1 MSQSSEQ
8 AVPHMSP
15 TLSRPEGADAQGGIT
30 HLNRIAADWANRV
43 AVVAVASLMVVALT
57 NIADIV
63 LRNFF
68 QTSLFGVNEI
78 NLLLVAVAASACL
91 PNGVARKS
99 ALTIDMLTSAVPPK
113 TRAQVELFA
122 SLLVV
127 LFFGLLSWRMGVA
140 AYDFWT
146 QGLTTVLLEVPRGPF
161 FMVIA
166 IFLGFAA
173 LIQTGLLIEQ
183 LQHLLAPQARRQWA
197 VTGAVIAITLA
208 IVADLSGLVGTSR
221 LSGLIPTDPMALSLI
236 MFALM
241 WVLIL
246 LAVPIGV
253 AMGLIGVLGTSVL
266 LNMGFSLQ
274 VMGAES
280 AVFITRDGLSTLP
293 MFVLMG
299 SFAAVAGIGQDFYRL
314 AQALV
319 GHLRGGLA
327 YASVMACAGF
337 GMLTGSSVATQLS
350 IGRLAMA
357 EMRARKYSVELASGA
372 IASGGTLGQLIPP
385 SSALILYAVLAEESV
400 GRLFVGAIIP
410 GFLAALLYMSA
421 ITLWLILRPGHA
433 PRGTFAGF
441 AEIADAVKGSWS
453 VLLLLGA
460 VLGGIYFGFF
470 TELEA
475 GSVGALG
482 AFVIAVARGKLS
494 WGLLWSTMGSV
505 TTTLAMI
512 YTLIFGVT
520 MLSFFFGLSG
530 LPELFTDWIT
540 GLGLLPLQIILCLVI
555 AYLVLGTVM
564 DAFAMMVITI
574 PIFVPLVESLGYDP
588 IWWGLMTLVCMEA
601 GQISPPFGLNIFVI
615 KTLDPGIPLWKV
627 FLGVLPFFASTLVK
641 IALLIVFPALVT
653 WLPSTM

>member
-1 MSQSSEQ
+1 MTQLSETTGPAGTPLSSGDK
-8 AVPHMSP
+8 P
-15 TLSRPEGADAQGGIT
+15 SRLAERLAG
-30 HLNRIAADWANRV
+30 LNRNAADWANRV
-43 AVVAVASLMVVALT
+43 AIVAVASLMVVALS
-57 NIADIV
+57 NIVDIV
-63 LRNFF
+63 LRNLF

-99 ALTIDMLTSAVPPK
+99 ALTIDILTSALPEAITFQARV
-113 TRAQVELFA
+113 AA
-122 SLLVV
+122 SLLTA
-127 LFFGLLSWRMGVA
+127 LFFGLLSWRLGVS
-140 AYDFWT
+140 AYEFWT

-166 IFLGFAA
+166 VFLGFAA
-173 LIQTGLLIEQ
+173 LVQLGLLLETVVSTITPGAPRRAIATCAVV
-183 LQHLLAPQARRQWA
+183 LVVLAAIA
-197 VTGAVIAITLA
+197 DLAGAFGDSILTAAITR
-208 IVADLSGLVGTSR
+208 D
-221 LSGLIPTDPMALSLI
+221 ALSLSLL
-236 MFALM
+236 MFGLM
-241 WVLIL
+241 WLLVL

-253 AMGLIGVLGTSVL
+253 AMGLIGVLGTAIL
-266 LNMGFSLQ
+266 LNMDFSLQ

-293 MFVLMG
+293 LFVLMG

-327 YASVMACAGF
+327 YASIMACAGF

-350 IGRLAMA
+350 IGRLSMI
-357 EMRARKYSVELASGA
+357 EMRARNYSVELASGA

-385 SSALILYAVLAEESV
+385 SSALILYAVLAEQSV

-410 GFLAALLYMSA
+410 GFLAAALYMGVV
-421 ITLWLILRPGHA
+421 TVWLMLRPKNA
-433 PRGTFAGF
+433 PRGDFAGF
-441 AEIADAVKGSWS
+441 AEIAAATRGAWS
-453 VLLLLGA
+453 VLVLLGL

-475 GSVGALG
+475 GSVGAIG
-482 AFVIAVARGKLS
+482 AFMIAVARGKLNWS
-494 WGLLWSTMGSV
+494 LLWRTMGDV
-505 TTTLAMI
+505 TGTLAMI

-530 LPELFTDWIT
+530 LPELFVDWIT
-540 GLGLLPLQIILCLVI
+540 GLGLTPLQIILCLVL

-564 DAFAMMVITI
+564 DAFAMMVVTI
-574 PIFVPLVESLGYDP
+574 PIFVPLVEGLGFDP

-615 KTLDPGIPLWKV
+615 KTLDAEIPLRKV
-627 FLGVLPFFASTLVK
+627 FLGVLPFFFSTIVK
-641 IALLIVFPALVT
+641 IVLLIAFPALVT